1 MSTIPNSSLS
11 SASSS
16 SRTACG
22 APDATA
28 VHAFVDLSV
37 VIPAYNEEL
46 RIAPTLEALHAFLAT
61 LPLRSELLVV
71 DDGSRDGTVTT
82 VEALRD
88 RMPNLRVVRQVP
100 NRGKGAAVRLGMLT
114 ARGPI
119 RVMCDA
125 DGSMPTAEMQRLL
138 DEIISHR
145 ADIAIGSRYVGGK
158 TAAKQPLY
166 RRLWSRLCN
175 QVIQRSLV
183 PGIEDTQCGFKAF
196 TGEAARELFGRSRI
210 DGWAFDL
217 EILALARHRGYTIA
231 EVGVTWV
238 DDGRSRVNPLKDMW
252 KVVSEAWTIRENLR
266 RGVYT
271 RPARRGNDI
280 AAVAG

>member
-1 MSTIPNSSLS
+1 MSTISKASP
-11 SASSS
+11 SSS
-16 SRTACG
+16 SSTSSSTA
-22 APDATA
+22 
-28 VHAFVDLSV
+28 HAFVDLSI

-46 RIAPTLEALHAFLAT
+46 RIVPTLEALHAFLAT

-71 DDGSRDGTVTT
+71 DDGSRDGTVAT

-119 RVMCDA
+119 RMMCDA
-125 DGSMPTAEMQRLL
+125 DGSMPAAEMQRLL

-145 ADIAIGSRYVGGK
+145 ADIAIGSRYVGGA

-183 PGIEDTQCGFKAF
+183 PGISDTQCGFKAF
-196 TGEAARELFGRSRI
+196 TADAARELFGKSRI

-217 EILALARHRGYTIA
+217 EILALARRRGYAIA

-252 KVVSEAWTIRENLR
+252 KVVSEAWTIRKNLR
-266 RGVYT
+266 SGVYS
-271 RPARRGNDI
+271 RPARLGID
-280 AAVAG
+280 ATVEG

>member
-1 MSTIPNSSLS
+1 MSTISKASP
-11 SASSS
+11 SSS
-16 SRTACG
+16 SSTSSSTA
-22 APDATA
+22 
-28 VHAFVDLSV
+28 HAFVDLSI

-46 RIAPTLEALHAFLAT
+46 RIVPTLEALHAFLAT

-71 DDGSRDGTVTT
+71 DDGSRDGTVAT

-114 ARGPI
+114 ARSPI
-119 RVMCDA
+119 RMMCDA
-125 DGSMPTAEMQRLL
+125 DGSMPAAEMQRLL

-145 ADIAIGSRYVGGK
+145 ADIAIGSRYVGGA

-183 PGIEDTQCGFKAF
+183 PGIADTQCGFKAF
-196 TGEAARELFGRSRI
+196 TADAARELFGKSRI

-217 EILALARHRGYTIA
+217 EILALARRRGYAIA

-252 KVVSEAWTIRENLR
+252 KVVSEAWTIRKNLR
-266 RGVYT
+266 SGVYA
-271 RPARRGNDI
+271 RPARLGID
-280 AAVAG
+280 ATVEG

>member
-1 MSTIPNSSLS
+1 MSTT
-11 SASSS
+11 ASSS
-16 SRTACG
+16 SST
-22 APDATA
+22 PSPSTSSPTSSTSST
-28 VHAFVDLSV
+28 VEPPAFADLSI
-37 VIPAYNEEL
+37 VIPAYNEAL
-46 RIAPTLEALHAFLAT
+46 RIVPTLESLHRFLAT
-61 LPLRSELLVV
+61 QALRTEILVV
-71 DDGSRDGTVTT
+71 DDGSRDDTVAV

-88 RMPNLRVVRQVP
+88 KIPGLRVVRQVP

-114 ARGPI
+114 ARGQI

-125 DGSMPTAEMQRLL
+125 DGSMPAEEMTRLL

-145 ADIAIGSRYVGGK
+145 AEIAIGSRYVGGK

-183 PGIEDTQCGFKAF
+183 PGISDTQCGFKAF
-196 TGEAARELFGRSRI
+196 TADAARELFGKSRI

-217 EILALARHRGYTIA
+217 EILALARRRGFAIA

-252 KVVSEAWTIRENLR
+252 KVVSEAWTIRRNLR
-266 RGVYT
+266 SGVYS
-271 RPARRGNDI
+271 RPARVI
-280 AAVAG
+280 AAADGVR

>member
-1 MSTIPNSSLS
+1 MTTSSKTSPTTSPSS
-11 SASSS
+11 SASS
-16 SRTACG
+16 
-22 APDATA
+22 
-28 VHAFVDLSV
+28 AFVDLSI

-46 RIAPTLEALHAFLAT
+46 RIAPTLEALHGFLCRLA
-61 LPLRSELLVV
+61 LRTEILVV
-71 DDGSRDGTVTT
+71 DDGSRDGTIAV
-82 VEALRD
+82 VEAL
-88 RMPNLRVVRQVP
+88 MPRIPGLRVVRQLP
-100 NRGKGAAVRLGMLT
+100 NRGKGAAVRLGMLS

-125 DGSMPTAEMQRLL
+125 DGSMPAEEMTRLL
-138 DEIISHR
+138 DELISHR

-183 PGIEDTQCGFKAF
+183 PGISDTQCGFKAF
-196 TGEAARELFGRSRI
+196 TAEAARELFGKSRI

-217 EILALARHRGYTIA
+217 EILALAQRRGYSIA

-252 KVVSEAWTIRENLR
+252 KVVSEAWTIRRNLR
-266 RGVYT
+266 SGVYS
-271 RPARRGNDI
+271 RPARVI
-280 AAVAG
+280 AAADA